1 MAPPHRQ
8 DNRNHRD
15 DRNRSRSRTSRAQA
29 GGSQNEDV
37 AAAQRAVDQAMERQ
51 RQAQRGVDE
60 AMKWQRQVQREL
72 SRLEHRANSQ
82 RRSHR
87 IPSVASNRNTS
98 FRQGRRPTGINKP
111 QQSSS
116 VGQDF
121 TMNLGSE
128 AERRDFV
135 NTHHGPG
142 GMGAVNKPLSGEQR
156 RSYRFPPN
164 RTGSMEGVT
173 DDTDELKAVGEHVLK
188 VNKGAYLSY
197 HVEPRRHD
205 AKSFM
210 ENEEVLVRV
219 TSSNGRTK
227 QGKVATLGEPSRF
240 TEISRRPDIEC
251 VNCRLKTHTLRHCLD
266 ADSEDQIY
274 GCILCNKENHFVD
287 ECHRFQSMSLKEQ
300 VELMV
305 FERANMPRLAVSK
318 QFPKWYDLLEQA
330 ISSGDIDANGPMK
343 GFPWTGQ
350 FCLDLCYEKGG
361 DTIRALQKEFDE
373 SGFDTSILRVDPNT
387 DSLQQV
393 RLYYADQPQASGA
406 PGPSSSGGH
415 VHQDD
420 PRDLRHAR
428 DGQFGPLAPRQAKPA
443 SGAQ

>member
-1 MAPPHRQ
+1 MAPPHHE
-8 DNRNHRD
+8 DNRNHRA
-15 DRNRSRSRTSRAQA
+15 DRDRSRSRSRTSRAQA
-29 GGSQNEDV
+29 GVSQNEDV

-60 AMKWQRQVQREL
+60 AMKWQREVQHEVDEALERQRQVQREAVEA
-72 SRLEHRANSQ
+72 LERRANSQ

-98 FRQGRRPTGINKP
+98 FRQASRPAGITKP

-116 VGQDF
+116 AGRDF

-142 GMGAVNKPLSGEQR
+142 GMGGANKPLGGEQR
-156 RSYRFPPN
+156 PSYRFPLN
-164 RTGSMEGVT
+164 RTGTMEGVAY
-173 DDTDELKAVGEHVLK
+173 DTGELKAVGDHVLK
-188 VNKGAYLSY
+188 VNKGAHLSY
-197 HVEPRRHD
+197 LVEPRWND
-205 AKSFM
+205 AKRFM
-210 ENEEVLVRV
+210 ENEEVLVRA

-227 QGKVATLGEPSRF
+227 LCKGATPGEPNRF
-240 TEISRRPDIEC
+240 TETSRQPDVKC

-266 ADSEDQIY
+266 AENEPEIY
-274 GCILCNKENHFVD
+274 GCILCNNENHTVD
-287 ECHRFQSMSLKEQ
+287 QCRQFKSMSLKEQ
-300 VELMV
+300 VELLV
-305 FERANMPRLAVSK
+305 FNRANMPRLAVSK

-330 ISSGDIDANGPMK
+330 ISSGDIDANGSMK

-350 FCLDLCYEKGG
+350 FCLDLCHEEGG
-361 DTIRALQKEFDE
+361 ETIRALQKKFDE
-373 SGFDTSILRVDPNT
+373 SGFDMTILPVDPNT

-393 RLYYADQPQASGA
+393 RLYYADQRA

-415 VHQDD
+415 
-420 PRDLRHAR
+420 
-428 DGQFGPLAPRQAKPA
+428 
-443 SGAQ
+443 